1 MRAVPPHSPFQDG
14 IAARSSGVFLGSVT
28 SHHLLYA
35 SEVGRRVETFEQAGI
50 IEAHMASNHL
60 ASGAEERPNLPRIP
74 QKGYPCHTPPF
85 GPSSIMRLRHSP
97 PAISPAHLG
106 RPKAEFRME
115 ISSCMCL
122 NCGPSFDVQSR
133 FRETP
138 AARRSRRTSSR
149 SRRRTPAPL
158 SRIERPCH
166 STLHR

>member
-1 MRAVPPHSPFQDG
+1 MCYRLLLFFRKASAASRSAGVSKPLNRRGSSKHTWRATTSRRERKSARTFPAFPKRG
-14 IAARSSGVFLGSVT
+14 IPATPLPSALRQLCAFATAHRPYT
-28 SHHLLYA
+28 S
-35 SEVGRRVETFEQAGI
+35 
-50 IEAHMASNHL
+50 
-60 ASGAEERPNLPRIP
+60 
-74 QKGYPCHTPPF
+74 
-85 GPSSIMRLRHSP
+85 
-97 PAISPAHLG
+97 HLG
-106 RPKAEFRME
+106 RPKGRIPHE

-166 STLHR
+166 SILHR